1 MYDLCCTIENGCH
14 NDQTPRQMAAAGKP
28 PKEKDPVNIV
38 HQNAIHCETIR
49 KEQRTQKLYTDYSV
63 NPYKKRKCP
72 PSARLNCEGVL
83 SVFRRTDSPRMCP

>member
-1 MYDLCCTIENGCH
+1 
-14 NDQTPRQMAAAGKP
+14 MAAAGKP

-72 PSARLNCEGVL
+72 RPTTELSEGVL
-83 SVFRRTDSPRMCP
+83 SVLGVPIPRVCARV